1 MDQRQQKFVVTPTAK
16 EVTFEHD
23 GEFVKVKYLPIT
35 RKFRDEALELAVVA
49 FQKRHGIK
57 DGFSPFVYQNE
68 LAKMILVEWSIPSAL
83 PDGWFLL
90 TDDVLVDRILK
101 ETGIDAALQSL
112 KGRAEEVEKAKNL
125 Q

>member
-1 MDQRQQKFVVTPTAK
+1 VVTPTAK